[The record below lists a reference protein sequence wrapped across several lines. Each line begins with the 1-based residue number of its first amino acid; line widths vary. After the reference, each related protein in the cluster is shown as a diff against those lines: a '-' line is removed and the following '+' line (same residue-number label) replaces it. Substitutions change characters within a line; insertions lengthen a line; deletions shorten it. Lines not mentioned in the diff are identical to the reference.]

1 MTTQHARNMLV
12 VNDWLHRA
20 MRITLSTI
28 HGSDNYGAVLQASC
42 LAHELATYGTVEVL
56 DHRPLI
62 LNAGYLQDCLP
73 YQPLRRRLNPHLT
86 SYLRKHRAMGRAQR
100 TMLPLSARVRHHPR
114 PEDYHRA
121 DVAVVGSDE
130 VWSDMWGYQ
139 RQFFLADAPA
149 DTRRVAYAVSAG
161 RSHEWRASES
171 IRHELA
177 RFDTV
182 LVRDANTA
190 ALSTSVGRD
199 PDEIVC
205 DPVLLVDP
213 DHLRALAASS
223 RRPAPPPGSYVLV
236 YLEGC
241 RPDAVVPRAM
251 AAVGAP
257 ERVVSAGFWYPGAEQ
272 RIDADPAEFV
282 ALVDNA
288 ALVITT
294 MFHGIV
300 TGLALGTTVAVIDH
314 PAKAAKIRDLLDRV
328 QADREEGDG
337 YALVAR
343 ADDIDGFRTRS
354 RKALRAALA

>member
-1 MTTQHARNMLV
+1 MLV
-12 VNDWLHRA
+12 AHGWLHHR

-42 LAHELATYGTVEVL
+42 LAHELAAFGTVEVL

-73 YQPLRRRLNPHLT
+73 YQPLRRRPNPHLT
-86 SYLRKHRAMGRAQR
+86 SFIRKHRAMRRAQR
-100 TMLPLSARVRHHPR
+100 TMLPLSDRVRRRPR
-114 PEDYHRA
+114 AADYHAA

-130 VWSDMWGYQ
+130 VWSDLWGYQ
-139 RQFFLADAPA
+139 PQFFLADAPER
-149 DTRRVAYAVSAG
+149 TRRVAYAVSAG
-161 RSHEWRASES
+161 RSREWRAADA
-171 IRHELA
+171 IRGELE

-190 ALSTSVGRD
+190 ALTASAGRD

-213 DHLRALAASS
+213 AHLRALASTSA
-223 RRPAPPPGSYVLV
+223 RPAPAPGSYVLV

-241 RPDAVVPRAM
+241 RADPVVARAVADLGVPDRL
-251 AAVGAP
+251 
-257 ERVVSAGFWYPGAEQ
+257 VSAGFWYPGAAS
-272 RIDADPAEFV
+272 RIAADPAEFV

-300 TGLALGTTVAVIDH
+300 TGLALDTPVAVIDH
-314 PAKAAKIRDLLDRV
+314 PAKAAKILDLLDRV
-328 QADREEGDG
+328 QAVREQGLG
-337 YALVAR
+337 YTLIPR
-343 ADDIDGFRTRS
+343 ADDVDGFRTRS
-354 RKALRAALA
+354 RKALVAALS